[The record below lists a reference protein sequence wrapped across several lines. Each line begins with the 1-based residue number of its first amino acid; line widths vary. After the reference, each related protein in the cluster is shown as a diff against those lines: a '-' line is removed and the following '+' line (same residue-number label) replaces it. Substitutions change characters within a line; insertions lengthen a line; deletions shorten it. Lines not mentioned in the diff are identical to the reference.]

1 MIILMCLSI
10 SSCDPGQYDI
20 DREELNDVVSV
31 ELINYDNPE
40 QKKFSSW
47 VPDHFRKLKPIDL
60 EKCEVLETLPED
72 MITDFVDYFSEREIL
87 NKYYTYNSPKD
98 ICIKLNYSD
107 DSFLILWAD
116 YENES
121 FRGYVGEYTSEGKVL
136 SFWGSFCALSDYE
149 YLVENYFDCKLKND
163 PDDL

>member
-1 MIILMCLSI
+1 MMRGFRGTFLKKS
-10 SSCDPGQYDI
+10 P
-20 DREELNDVVSV
+20 LNFPK
-31 ELINYDNPE
+31 N
-40 QKKFSSW
+40 F
-47 VPDHFRKLKPIDL
+47 
-60 EKCEVLETLPED
+60 EKR
-72 MITDFVDYFSEREIL
+72 Y
-87 NKYYTYNSPKD
+87 
-98 ICIKLNYSD
+98 
-107 DSFLILWAD
+107 D